1 MKRKIILLSKVIT
14 LIGLITACST
24 NLSEKNFDELDIKI
38 VDVQSWLNLMP
49 GGPGSFHIC
58 GKYELPEELDE
69 REIFLDKIIVI
80 ENGKEIYNLNAELQF
95 VNNSLEG
102 IKEFTFT
109 NNYQTKIEPIL
120 LQKDTIDIRLIF
132 SVNSLPVKKVLNKI
146 PLTRAY

>member
-1 MKRKIILLSKVIT
+1 MKRKIILLSKVLI
-14 LIGLITACST
+14 LIGLITSCSS

-49 GGPGSFHIC
+49 GGPGSFHIS

>member
-1 MKRKIILLSKVIT
+1 MKRKIILLSKVLI
-14 LIGLITACST
+14 LIGLITSCSS

-49 GGPGSFHIC
+49 GGPGSFHIS

-69 REIFLDKIIVI
+69 REIFLYKIIVI
-80 ENGKEIYNLNAELQF
+80 DNGKEIYNLIAELQF

-109 NNYQTKIEPIL
+109 NHYQTEIEPIL
-120 LQKDTIDIRLIF
+120 MQKDTIDIRLIF
-132 SVNSLPVKKVLNKI
+132 SVNSLPVKKDLNKI

>member
-1 MKRKIILLSKVIT
+1 MKRKIILLSKVLI
-14 LIGLITACST
+14 LIGLITSCSS

-49 GGPGSFHIC
+49 GGPGSFHIS

-109 NNYQTKIEPIL
+109 NHYQTEIEPIL
-120 LQKDTIDIRLIF
+120 MQKDTIDIRLIF
-132 SVNSLPVKKVLNKI
+132 SVNSLPVKKDLYKI

>member
-1 MKRKIILLSKVIT
+1 MKRKIILLSKVLI
-14 LIGLITACST
+14 LIGLLTSCSSY
-24 NLSEKNFDELDIKI
+24 LSEKNFDELDIKI

-49 GGPGSFHIC
+49 GGPGSFHIS

-69 REIFLDKIIVI
+69 REIFLYKIIVND
-80 ENGKEIYNLNAELQF
+80 NGKEIYNLIAELQF
-95 VNNSLEG
+95 VNNSLNG

-109 NNYQTKIEPIL
+109 NHYQTEIEPL
-120 LQKDTIDIRLIF
+120 LMQKDTIDIRLIF

>member
-1 MKRKIILLSKVIT
+1 MKRKIILLSKVLI
-14 LIGLITACST
+14 LIGLITSCSS

-49 GGPGSFHIC
+49 GGPGSFHIS

-69 REIFLDKIIVI
+69 REIFLYKIIVI
-80 ENGKEIYNLNAELQF
+80 DNGKEIYNLIAELQF
-95 VNNSLEG
+95 VHNSLKG

-109 NNYQTKIEPIL
+109 NHYQTEIEPL
-120 LQKDTIDIRLIF
+120 LMQKDTIDIRLIF
-132 SVNSLPVKKVLNKI
+132 NVNSLPVKKDLNKI

>member
-1 MKRKIILLSKVIT
+1 MKRKIILLSKVLI
-14 LIGLITACST
+14 LIGLLTSCSSY
-24 NLSEKNFDELDIKI
+24 LSEKNFDELDIKI

-49 GGPGSFHIC
+49 GGPGSFHIS

-69 REIFLDKIIVI
+69 REIFLYKIIVI
-80 ENGKEIYNLNAELQF
+80 DNGKEIYNLNAELQF